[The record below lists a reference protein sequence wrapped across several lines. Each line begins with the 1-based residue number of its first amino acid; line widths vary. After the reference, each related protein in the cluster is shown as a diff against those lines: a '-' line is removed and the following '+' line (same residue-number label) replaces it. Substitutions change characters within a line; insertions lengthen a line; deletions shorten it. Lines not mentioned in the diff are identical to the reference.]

1 MDGPT
6 TIPSSLSV
14 SSLQRDI
21 ARRISGNYWDSAEIQ
36 NSSQSSCGNTKTAQ
50 QLSLPAQHLA
60 NPRAPSSPQTA
71 TSADDGARQRQ
82 DSPQTATSAAMI
94 FDVGKFLPARSKT
107 QGGTFGCVAKFIG
120 CWTNTQ
126 ESCGE
131 KMSRASGKNARNK
144 TQGGR
149 KRRWGFSEEKS
160 LPIFG
165 ESDHKQMHF
174 IGCCHSV
181 HNRVC

>member
-60 NPRAPSSPQTA
+60 NPRAPISPQMA
-71 TSADDGARQRQ
+71 TSADDEACHCIAHRRPRTQQ
-82 DSPQTATSAAMI
+82 LI
-94 FDVGKFLPARSKT
+94 FDVGKISLTANQPAEKGYGPPDKIIGRPPVKRERGVMPAMDKIQRAPGEHSDVKLELK
-107 QGGTFGCVAKFIG
+107 GCRG
-120 CWTNTQ
+120 Q
-126 ESCGE
+126 
-131 KMSRASGKNARNK
+131 
-144 TQGGR
+144 
-149 KRRWGFSEEKS
+149 RR
-160 LPIFG
+160 
-165 ESDHKQMHF
+165 
-174 IGCCHSV
+174 
-181 HNRVC
+181 